1 MAGTLQYASHANF
14 SIGMVRDVP
23 RHLIPE
29 GAVYDAENIVITNS
43 GSLAKRG
50 ACTSALAS
58 ATNAAPTE
66 IGAQSSANTDN
77 TSFLYTAEIAT
88 GGFVRAGSMP
98 FSSVPQNLNTFTT
111 SFAGQSVSAPTI
123 YGDSIAFGV
132 RGTGVLAWCGGA
144 NLSSPQAEYSA
155 SGLTITTAIGNNTI
169 NIGATAASFARVG
182 GYIHLSNGGTNE
194 YTGRI
199 VSVSSPS
206 IVVDPAPIYAVT
218 YTSINYYPIL
228 GQVGTRNDNDW
239 LAYVGCA
246 GTFVSGGDSRI
257 VVGNIRTTNAT
268 GTTTAY
274 PSRIM
279 WSVREASDATVTNC
293 DGLVQATRA
302 GFPRLN
308 YIDIDDI
315 GQIIALVPIGSS
327 NMLIFGTE
335 NTVLLSGQLL
345 TQQAA
350 QTNVSIG
357 RGGLTAS
364 IRAFPQKVGCISPK
378 SIQRT
383 SVGVM
388 FASRDGVYVT
398 DGSSMRN
405 VMDSKI
411 SNYWGDVV
419 VESSSSTDAVFRFG
433 TSTFSGPDGFAAE
446 DSVVAVLGSANIN
459 DSHYYISLATGGL
472 LCDLRAKF
480 GWTRIPANQ
489 IAIAS
494 SCADADQTTN
504 RVYAAKDNLD
514 AATSSYDRI
523 IRLDPVVLPEQSTTD
538 ADGTQFEASIV
549 TRAYAEGDPA
559 QRRRYRHTL
568 ATYKLVRG
576 VSLYPSSG
584 LYPSALL
591 FPGGSNGA
599 FTVSATKGLNSEGTT
614 NVIGSTTGGSE
625 VSTVSRYDHQT
636 INPAIT
642 YTITTSGAP
651 PGFELYEITN
661 AFNQLRPGRV
671 V

>member
-50 ACTSALAS
+50 ASESALAS
-58 ATNAAPTE
+58 VSNAAPAE

-77 TSFLYTAEIAT
+77 TSFLYSAEIGSAA
-88 GGFVRAGSMP
+88 FVRVGSMP
-98 FSSVPQNLNTFTT
+98 FSSALQNMSLFTT
-111 SFAGQSVSAPTI
+111 SLSGQSVSAPTT
-123 YGDSIAFGV
+123 YGDAIAFGV
-132 RGTGVLAWCGGA
+132 RGSGVLAWCGGVD
-144 NLSSPQAEYSA
+144 LSKQPAEYSA
-155 SGLTITTAIGNNTI
+155 TGVSITTAVGNNTI
-169 NIGATAASFARVG
+169 NIGATPASFVKVG

-194 YTGRI
+194 YTGRVI
-199 VSVSSPS
+199 SVSSPNV
-206 IVVDPAPIYAVT
+206 VVDPAPIYAAT
-218 YTSINYYPIL
+218 FTSFNYYPIL

-239 LAYVGCA
+239 LAYAGCV
-246 GTFVSGGDSRI
+246 GTFVSGGDSRL

-274 PSRIM
+274 PNRIM

-308 YIDIDDI
+308 YIDIEDI
-315 GQIIALVPIGSS
+315 GQILALVPIGSS

-364 IRAFPQKVGCISPK
+364 IRAFPQKVGCISAK

-405 VMDSKI
+405 VMDNKI
-411 SNYWGDVV
+411 SNYWGDIV
-419 VESSSSTDAVFRFG
+419 VESSSSTDAVFRFD
-433 TSTFSGPDGFAAE
+433 SSVFSGPDGFASE

-480 GWTRIPANQ
+480 GWTRVPEGQ
-489 IAIAS
+489 VAI
-494 SCADADQTTN
+494 SCSCSDADQTTN
-504 RVYAAKDNLD
+504 RVYAAKDN
-514 AATSSYDRI
+514 ANPATSSYDRI
-523 IRLDPVVLPEQSTTD
+523 IRLDPIVLPEQSTTD
-538 ADGTQFEASIV
+538 ADGTQFESSIV

-568 ATYKLVRG
+568 ATYKLVLG
-576 VSLYPSSG
+576 VSVYPSSSLYPSAS
-584 LYPSALL
+584 L
-591 FPGGSNGA
+591 FPGGSNGT
-599 FTVSATKGLNSEGTT
+599 FTVSATKGLNGEGVVS
-614 NVIGSTTGGSE
+614 VIGSTTGGSE
-625 VSTVSRYDHQT
+625 VSSVDRYDHQT
-636 INPAIT
+636 INPAVT
-642 YTITTSGAP
+642 YTIQTSGAP
-651 PGFELYEITN
+651 PAFELYEITN
-661 AFNQLRPGRV
+661 AFNQLRPGRIV
-671 V
+671 